1 MFSFQKLLP
10 DGFLS
15 IFRETCMHVQRA
27 MIGCQI
33 GMHAFIVG
41 EFVEVYRISPIERR
55 AGPME
60 ENFRRIGSVYSV

>member
-1 MFSFQKLLP
+1 
-10 DGFLS
+10 
-15 IFRETCMHVQRA
+15 MHVQRA